1 MIVYLETKNK
11 FRDDVLS
18 NRIEEKVL
26 EEFKRSSGHAV
37 GEAEI
42 RSWKNSLPFMSL
54 LLEDPDIPDDTGV
67 AIEFTIPNTA
77 KRIDFIL
84 TGNRADGERAAVIIE
99 LKQWQDVKPTRMD
112 AIVKTYTGG
121 RIRETNHPSYQAWSY
136 AMLVRDYNQSVQ
148 DDPIHLRPCA
158 YLHNCESG
166 SVINSHHYARHTQLA
181 PAFLKDDAQKLRS
194 FIKDHVKRGDSG
206 ETMFRIRD
214 GKIRPSKGLADHLAK
229 LLHGNQ
235 EFHMIDDQKLVY
247 ETAKLLAETSTP
259 SNKNVLIVH
268 GGPGTGKSVVA
279 INLLVELTGRGHVAQ
294 YVTKNA
300 APRAVYESKLAGT
313 LNKSRISSLF
323 VGSGSFM
330 TTPENT
336 FQTLIVDEAHRL
348 NEKSGLFSKGE
359 NQIKEIISA
368 AAFTVFFLDEEQR
381 IHWKD
386 IGEKNQIAAW
396 ADTCG
401 ATVTELT
408 LESQFRCNGSD
419 GYLAWIDHTL
429 GIRDTA
435 NRTLEN
441 INYEFQVCDSAAE
454 LRDLILQRNRLNNK
468 ARMVAGYCWEWASK
482 KNPAAYDIAF
492 PEQGFHARWNLADDG
507 HLWIV
512 KPDTVQEVGCIH
524 TCQGL
529 ELDYVG
535 VILGD
540 DFLIRDGVIQT
551 DGAKR
556 ASKDTSMHGYKKLLK
571 TNKAAARK
579 KADEIIKNTY
589 RTLMTRGQKGCYIY
603 SPDTETNAYLK
614 AAAKGAQS
622 PNILYTHDIKSNL
635 RARSN
640 PVSDPERSRWEQA
653 ERVEWAETPE
663 LPFRVLPPEEVRPY
677 KNSVPKF
684 DVKVAAGAF
693 SPEQWVE
700 DCEWVELPEHLNP
713 RPGYFVAQV
722 IGESMNLRIPNGS
735 WCLFRSNPV
744 GSREDKVVLVQHRD
758 IQDPEYLGSYTIKTY
773 HSEKVATDE
782 GWKHQR
788 ILLEPSSTQSEFETL
803 ILNEEQCSELA
814 LVGEFVTIL

>member
-1 MIVYLETKNK
+1 MIVYLETKDK
-11 FRDDVLS
+11 FREDVFS
-18 NRIEEKVL
+18 NRIEETVL
-26 EEFKRSSGHAV
+26 EAFRRTIGKGVSES
-37 GEAEI
+37 EL
-42 RSWKNSLPFMSL
+42 RSWKNSLTHMSL
-54 LLEDPDIPDDTGV
+54 LLEDKDIPADAGV
-67 AIEFTIPNTA
+67 AIEFSIPNTA
-77 KRIDFIL
+77 KRIDLIL
-84 TGNRADGERAAVIIE
+84 TGTRDDGQRSAVIIE
-99 LKQWQDVKPTRMD
+99 LKQWQTVEPTHMD
-112 AIVKTYTGG
+112 AIVSTYTGG

-136 AMLVRDYNQSVQ
+136 AMLVEDYNQSVQ
-148 DDPIHLRPCA
+148 EDPIHLHPCA

-166 SVINSHHYARHTQLA
+166 TVINSQQYAQHTSRA
-181 PAFLKDDAQKLRS
+181 PAFLKDDALKLRT
-194 FIKDHVKRGDSG
+194 FIKTHVKRGDSG
-206 ETMFRIRD
+206 ETMYRIRD
-214 GKIRPSKGLADHLAK
+214 GKIRPSKSLADHLAK

-235 EFHMIDDQKLVY
+235 EFYMIGDQKLVY

-259 SNKNVLIVH
+259 ENKNVLIVN

-279 INLLVELTGRGHVAQ
+279 INLLVELTNRGHVAQ

-313 LNKSRISSLF
+313 MNKSRISSLF

-330 TTPENT
+330 TTAENT
-336 FQTLIVDEAHRL
+336 FQTLIIDEAHRL

-368 AAFTVFFLDEEQR
+368 SAFTVFFLDEEQR

-386 IGEKNQIAAW
+386 IGEKAKIEDW
-396 ADTCG
+396 ASICG
-401 ATVTELT
+401 ATVTELS
-408 LESQFRCNGSD
+408 LKSQFRCNGSD

-435 NRTLEN
+435 NTTLEDVH
-441 INYEFQVCDSAAE
+441 YDFKVCDTATE
-454 LRDLILQRNRLNNK
+454 LRDLIYERNQLTNK

-482 KNPAAYDIAF
+482 KNPALYDIEF

-512 KPDTVQEVGCIH
+512 KPETVKEIGCIH

-535 VILGD
+535 VIIGD

-556 ASKDTSMHGYKKLLK
+556 SSQDRSMHGYKKQLK
-571 TNKAAARK
+571 ADKATALK

-603 SPDTETNAYLK
+603 SPDPETNAYLK
-614 AAAKGAQS
+614 AASKGAQH
-622 PNILYTHDIKSNL
+622 PNISDTESDQISPL

-640 PVSDPERSRWEQA
+640 PEQA
-653 ERVEWAETPE
+653 KRVEWAETTE
-663 LPFRVLPPEEVRPY
+663 LPFTILPAEEVQPY
-677 KNSVPKF
+677 KNSVPMF
-684 DVKVAAGAF
+684 DVKVAAGSF

-700 DCEWVELPEHLNP
+700 ECEWVQLPEHLNH
-713 RPGYFVAQV
+713 REGYFVAQV

-735 WCLFRSNPV
+735 WCLFRANPV
-744 GSREDKVVLVQHRD
+744 GSREGKIVLVQHRE
-758 IQDPEYLGSYTIKTY
+758 IQDTDTGEFSIKTY
-773 HSEKVATDE
+773 HSAKTVSTMGWRHERITLSPHSNLSDFRDITLENDEIQDLKVI
-782 GWKHQR
+782 G
-788 ILLEPSSTQSEFETL
+788 EF
-803 ILNEEQCSELA
+803 LA
-814 LVGEFVTIL
+814 LL